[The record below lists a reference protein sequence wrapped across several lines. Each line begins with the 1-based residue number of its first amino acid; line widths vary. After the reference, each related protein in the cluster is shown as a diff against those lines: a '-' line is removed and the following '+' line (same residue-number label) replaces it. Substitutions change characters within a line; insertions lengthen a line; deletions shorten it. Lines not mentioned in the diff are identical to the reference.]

1 LKCRG
6 RKGVI
11 FVIAEGLYVGE
22 HRIRIS
28 GKRAYIHLPK
38 KAVEGLG
45 TKKVKVIARV
55 NASRCEDLKV
65 HGSILSF
72 PATLINAG
80 GTFRVNLPAYYYSLA
95 LKLANCGSLEVWL
108 APRG

>member
-1 LKCRG
+1 
-6 RKGVI
+6 VI
-11 FVIAEGLYVGE
+11 IVAMEGWYVGE
-22 HRIRIS
+22 HKIRVS
-28 GKRAYIHLPK
+28 GNRAYIHVPK
-38 KAVEGLG
+38 KAVEGF
-45 TKKVKVIARV
+45 KSRKIKVIARV
-55 NASRCEDLKV
+55 NASKCEDMRV

-95 LKLANCGSLEVWL
+95 LKLEGCGNLEVWL